1 MKHILVSLKD
11 TKSGIFT
18 PPIPFRS
25 TGEAKRAYSEAIL
38 KDPMLAKYPA
48 DFELYHV
55 GDWDNETGEIKSY
68 EGEYIFVCCID
79 ELAKQIKLDATVV
92 KEDADSPVGG
102 FPLSEIAQEGDKVVV
117 KEDIEPKQKKC
128 ISFGGAKK

>member
-25 TGEAKRAYSEAIL
+25 TDEARRAYKEAIL
-38 KDPMLAKYPA
+38 KDPMLSKYPE
-48 DFELYHV
+48 DFDLYHV

-68 EGEYIFVCCID
+68 EGEYLFVCSID
-79 ELAKQIKLDATVV
+79 ELAKQINLNATVV
-92 KEDADSPVGG
+92 KEDADVPVGG
-102 FPLSEIAQEGDKVVV
+102 FPLQKAVEEGYQIVDQ
-117 KEDIEPKQKKC
+117 EDIEPEQKRC
-128 ISFGGAKK
+128 ISFGGNKK

>member
-25 TGEAKRAYSEAIL
+25 TGEARRAYSEAIL
-38 KDPMLAKYPA
+38 KDPMLSKYPE

-68 EGEYIFVCCID
+68 EGEYLFVCSID
-79 ELAKQIKLDATVV
+79 ELAKQINLNATVV
-92 KEDADSPVGG
+92 KEDSDTNVGG
-102 FPLSEIAQEGDKVVV
+102 FQVSETVEKGDQVVGE
-117 KEDIEPKQKKC
+117 EDIKPQQERRIC
-128 ISFGGAKK
+128 FGGNKE